1 MDEVLAASTG
11 RPRLY
16 ALITGIFGAV
26 ALGLAVVGIFGVVS
40 YVAAQRT
47 HEMGVRMALGAQRRE
62 ILQLMML
69 QGMRPVA
76 IGMAVGVLGAA
87 ALSRFIA
94 TLLFGVAP
102 LDPLTF
108 FVVLVLLTT
117 VGLVACW
124 LPARRATRV
133 DPLTALR
140 AE

>member
-1 MDEVLAASTG
+1 
-11 RPRLY
+11 
-16 ALITGIFGAV
+16 
-26 ALGLAVVGIFGVVS
+26 
-40 YVAAQRT
+40 
-47 HEMGVRMALGAQRRE
+47 
-62 ILQLMML
+62 
-69 QGMRPVA
+69 MRPVA

-108 FVVLVLLTT
+108 FVVVVLLTT